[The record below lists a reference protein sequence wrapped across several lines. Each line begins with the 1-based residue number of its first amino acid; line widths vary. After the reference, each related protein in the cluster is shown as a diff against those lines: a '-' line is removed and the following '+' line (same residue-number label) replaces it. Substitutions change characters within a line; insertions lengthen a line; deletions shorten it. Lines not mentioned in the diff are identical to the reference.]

1 MAQSFREDSYYTM
14 PEDDP
19 LRYSGLG
26 ENGVFENDQNF
37 QSINFHEP
45 NTLFARAT
53 DLPHLS
59 NPVRERINN
68 LLNDPSSSNRRK
80 LTRSLKKLS
89 FVNNNRLSYVTNA
102 NETKY
107 ITLNNLEVVDNLIK
121 QLRDGFTTE
130 TQESKESEG
139 IDEFVHSKIKS
150 FDFIISKNISRNGGH
165 FFPYINTSKFDLRPF
180 QIFKK
185 GELEFNKHCIIYAL
199 ERSEKI
205 ISKNNKIKYE
215 KFTESEIRKI
225 SKLLHGSE
233 LPKRKLKEIGKLL
246 DVQIHLRYLRK
257 CKDEAIVDK
266 INDKDKS
273 LPIVKLSLYKGH
285 YFKDQ
290 IVKYNNWHIENQ
302 DSDLI
307 KYKVKSWQK
316 IRCVDKH
323 GKRKYSKEYKM
334 SSLMFVHKLFKHGDF
349 KEINFKDY
357 YKEIEYYKAF
367 PKKYKNCELY
377 PEDFITFGKIKLSKI
392 TRYDHYGFADFE
404 AYTNKKK
411 HKPYMLCYNIM
422 NKFDDF
428 LKNKTK
434 CITGKKCVT
443 NFLEKIPHKSLIYFH
458 NLKYDWQF
466 IQPYLRISSSIIQN
480 SNIYQ
485 MKCYYKKKEITFRCS
500 WHMIN
505 SKLVDFPKMF
515 GLNIKKEIFPY
526 NFYTDKTTLTQ
537 ESLLEDVLK
546 FIKEKDKEEFIKIAT
561 EVDCIEKDEDDG
573 KIYFYHMDYAKYY
586 CSQDVNVLAEGF
598 IKFRGWVL
606 SQLNMDISNYTTIAS
621 LSHNYFI
628 DKKCYEGV
636 TKLYGSVRDFVQK
649 SIVGGKVMMLDNKP
663 LITYEPVK
671 SVDGNSL
678 YPSAI
683 NRIPGFPKGLP
694 KLLKKLTKENLTKK
708 DYYVVEVKITAVNN
722 KSGSPCLSY
731 VDDTGKRIWSAEV
744 PPKNIVMEKYTLE
757 DCVKYHEIEYEI
769 IRGVYWN
776 EGFNDTICNEILK
789 LYKLRQK
796 YQNEK
801 PKNPIEKVYKAI
813 LNTAYGKN
821 IIKESDS
828 RTVFIYGEETMHNY
842 DEKNCGKIKNALEY
856 GSEKD
861 PKKKC
866 YRVEIYQNILEHTN
880 NAHCGTMILGM
891 SKRIMNELSYICN
904 LCDSKILYCDTD
916 SAYVF
921 KRDVENII
929 KKYGEVYKRDLIG
942 TKFGQFKQDL
952 EIKGCENVVG
962 LRFVVKSPKI
972 YCVELEGNKEQ
983 TQKEKDEKK
992 ELEMKKECKTRC
1004 KGVSSISIAYK
1015 AKKDFDGD
1023 EFKMMALTKGKTT
1036 YDLVADGQMRI
1047 DIPKSGGIYS
1057 KRKFKRKIKNTPFVE
1072 IF

>member
-1 MAQSFREDSYYTM
+1 M
-14 PEDDP
+14 DDRDENNILP
-19 LRYSGLG
+19 L
-26 ENGVFENDQNF
+26 N
-37 QSINFHEP
+37 
-45 NTLFARAT
+45 
-53 DLPHLS
+53 
-59 NPVRERINN
+59 
-68 LLNDPSSSNRRK
+68 
-80 LTRSLKKLS
+80 
-89 FVNNNRLSYVTNA
+89 
-102 NETKY
+102 KY
-107 ITLNNLEVVDNLIK
+107 ISSL
-121 QLRDGFTTE
+121 
-130 TQESKESEG
+130 
-139 IDEFVHSKIKS
+139 
-150 FDFIISKNISRNGGH
+150 
-165 FFPYINTSKFDLRPF
+165 
-180 QIFKK
+180 
-185 GELEFNKHCIIYAL
+185 
-199 ERSEKI
+199 
-205 ISKNNKIKYE
+205 
-215 KFTESEIRKI
+215 
-225 SKLLHGSE
+225 
-233 LPKRKLKEIGKLL
+233 
-246 DVQIHLRYLRK
+246 
-257 CKDEAIVDK
+257 
-266 INDKDKS
+266 INDRENSDVILDS
-273 LPIVKLSLYKGH
+273 GH
-285 YFKDQ
+285 YDSTEV
-290 IVKYNNWHIENQ
+290 IIENVEW
-302 DSDLI
+302 
-307 KYKVKSWQK
+307 KN
-316 IRCVDKH
+316 
-323 GKRKYSKEYKM
+323 
-334 SSLMFVHKLFKHGDF
+334 
-349 KEINFKDY
+349 KEINFRMAPLSENRIIIGDRSYIKFVCRAMKSDDTAITDTTIEMRDGLGDILVQSVQLQLSGYNAHSDSTAPRTSHMYNHINYPNSARGMNQFVMNYVHGEKDSFPVGADIKQIGGY
-357 YKEIEYYKAF
+357 ANTSILNNKKFSVTRDLNEVAF
-367 PKKYKNCELY
+367 MGPRDTVIPGALPISIKIHLTNNPASCFNCASTVTASPKLY
-377 PEDFITFGKIKLSKI
+377 ISTVCLKIYSVMISEAMSAQI
-392 TRYDHYGFADFE
+392 TRALVTEKLTG
-404 AYTNKKK
+404 T
-411 HKPYMLCYNIM
+411 
-422 NKFDDF
+422 FD
-428 LKNKTK
+428 
-434 CITGKKCVT
+434 
-443 NFLEKIPHKSLIYFH
+443 
-458 NLKYDWQF
+458 
-466 IQPYLRISSSIIQN
+466 
-480 SNIYQ
+480 
-485 MKCYYKKKEITFRCS
+485 S

-678 YPSAI
+678 YPSAM
-683 NRIPGFPKGLP
+683 NRIPGFLKGLP

-842 DEKNCGKIKNALEY
+842 NEKNYNKIKNALEY

-880 NAHCGTMILGM
+880 NAHCGTMVLGM

-942 TKFGQFKQDL
+942 TKLGQFKQDL